1 MSLSSNPNTF
11 AGGERKEAGGDSSL
25 KTLLDVN
32 NLNSYVLPSAIS
44 VTVARSHKQSY
55 AAATEFRTDGLNT
68 MTFLFTPGSD
78 YVWGRDSY
86 ITCKL
91 EVVGTPVFDLADSG
105 LTFGKAGNIFNLFKS
120 VRLTHASGTEIE
132 FQNNAN
138 LLSMHKRHY
147 DQTHASRQCID
158 SVTLG
163 GEFQNE
169 IGEQQLQYIWTPA
182 ATGAVDVTIPL
193 WMLSDFFN
201 TDKLIPPYALAGM
214 RLEIELEDPKVALE
228 GRLVAS
234 PWTLTEFKSGAMD
247 LKISQCRVQSDSH
260 TLTDSVQKALARMSA
275 NEGIDL
281 HFPSYFHDRHSA
293 VSGSTT
299 LNISKALSRV
309 EDIFLIPRVAAKLEA
324 KTIQESFKADTY
336 DTATRWQI
344 AIGSMFFPSHEV
356 SNMQQSYMLA
366 QQGKD
371 LDNRITLEDFRA
383 EGHACLRGAM
393 ERSQILNGSGIAISA
408 TRGATIQYTNSVQTT
423 IDLFVKH
430 TRLVSVF
437 LDNVVVRT

>member
-1 MSLSSNPNTF
+1 
-11 AGGERKEAGGDSSL
+11 
-25 KTLLDVN
+25 
-32 NLNSYVLPSAIS
+32 
-44 VTVARSHKQSY
+44 
-55 AAATEFRTDGLNT
+55 

-91 EVVGTPVFDLADSG
+91 EVVGTPVFVTAG
-105 LTFGKAGNIFNLFKS
+105 ATRLTFGEKGSIFNLFKS

-132 FQNNAN
+132 FLNNAN

-147 DQTHASRQCID
+147 DQTSASRQCID
-158 SVTLG
+158 SVTQG
-163 GEFQNE
+163 GNYHNE
-169 IGEQQLQYIWTPA
+169 AGTSVSNTIWTA
-182 ATGAVDVTIPL
+182 ASPGAVDVTIPL

-214 RLEIELEDPKVALE
+214 RLEIELEDPKIALE
-228 GRLVAS
+228 ARLIAS
-234 PWTLTEFKSGAMD
+234 PFSLNAYSAGGLE
-247 LKISQCRVQSDSH
+247 LKITQCRVQSDSH

-293 VSGSTT
+293 VTGSTT

-309 EDIFLIPRVAAKLEA
+309 EDIFLIPRVADKLTSATE
-324 KTIQESFKADTY
+324 QSSFMADDY

-356 SNMQQSYMLA
+356 VNVQQSYMLA

-371 LDNRITLEDFRA
+371 LDNGITLSDYVSHGLLCF
-383 EGHACLRGAM
+383 RGAM

-408 TRGATIQYTNSVQTT
+408 TRGATIQFTNSVQTT